1 MTATSVRPVL
11 GHCSSFTE
19 LLMYF
24 EVSIFTRKLAG
35 TLSFGACD
43 AHRGQAQRRMH
54 VSHDKIT
61 EHSARARAGRGG
73 ACAGKSG
80 PDSACFLRP
89 GATGALCG
97 TAHAPRVHVALNED
111 NQCERN
117 AIARKTLRRRP
128 VRGRG
133 GTRPRKRRVLPRRLR
148 EPSHAHLPGRT
159 PSLAGER
166 VAQGAYKCDHHA
178 VQGPRRQHSARR
190 RRGARTLHL
199 GEGPVLR
206 GGALR
211 GAAARSAG
219 HCDARQRHG
228 QRRTAARERCGG
240 AHGHSAIGRATRT
253 TVWAYDHRPS
263 TIHSST

>member
-1 MTATSVRPVL
+1 MDLGHTKATNPTQPLATARTLASPSEDVSALMSELFPTLDRPMTATSVRPVL

-54 VSHDKIT
+54 VSRDKIT

-128 VRGRG
+128 VRGEG
-133 GTRPRKRRVLPRRLR
+133 G
-148 EPSHAHLPGRT
+148 H
-159 PSLAGER
+159 
-166 VAQGAYKCDHHA
+166 
-178 VQGPRRQHSARR
+178 
-190 RRGARTLHL
+190 
-199 GEGPVLR
+199 
-206 GGALR
+206 
-211 GAAARSAG
+211 
-219 HCDARQRHG
+219 
-228 QRRTAARERCGG
+228 
-240 AHGHSAIGRATRT
+240 
-253 TVWAYDHRPS
+253 PS
-263 TIHSST
+263 TQASCLASPPS